1 LKLQYLE
8 TKIKDR
14 LDNYLQCFNN
24 LKHEVTLDTIFLYGL
39 AGAGLVFSFL
49 KDTNKTK
56 MALKK
61 AWKAFEGILPQF
73 LAVLFLV
80 AAVLAL
86 LDTAAISRI
95 LGKGSGFPG
104 VLGASLVGAVTL
116 IPGFVAFPAAAALL
130 NGGAGAT
137 QIAAFVSSLM
147 MVGVVTLPMEIK
159 YFGKRAALLRNAF
172 AWVFSIS
179 AAFFVGWVVSL

>member
-1 LKLQYLE
+1 LQYLE
-8 TKIKDR
+8 TKIKEI

-24 LKHEVTLDTIFLYGL
+24 LKQEVNVDTILLYGI
-39 AGAGLVFSFL
+39 AGAGLIFSLF
-49 KDTNKTK
+49 KDRSRTK
-56 MALKK
+56 MAFKK
-61 AWKAFEGILPQF
+61 AWKAFERILPQF

-80 AAVLAL
+80 AAVLAF
-86 LDTAAISRI
+86 LDTAAISRF
-95 LGKGSGFPG
+95 LGNGSGFAG
-104 VLGASLVGAVTL
+104 VLGASLIGAVTL
-116 IPGFVAFPAAAALL
+116 IPGFIAFPAAAALL

-159 YFGKRAALLRNAF
+159 FFGKRAALLRNAF